1 MSKLQQKNIF
11 VLLGVPDGV
20 LDVTMKK
27 KINNMTNQLVR
38 DFLDEPVELELEE
51 LEELAAIR
59 WVSTPAVFAKTDPS
73 LTRARRRRR

>member
-1 MSKLQQKNIF
+1 
-11 VLLGVPDGV
+11 
-20 LDVTMKK
+20 
-27 KINNMTNQLVR
+27 MTNQLVR

-59 WVSTPAVFAKTDPS
+59 WVSTPAVFAKPDPS